1 MGQKLAYPGC
11 GLWSALIGLRFRN
24 SCAPCWSLS
33 QAFGFLPWRL
43 LGLHFLLPCNRNGC
57 VIGLQH
63 FCLWTSWGAAFLPH
77 IQGFFLPDRYPRV
90 HQTLKEAQDWYFPVH
105 AARWRRPISAF
116 PACLPSSSNLS
127 MLNHTFIGPLGL
139 ATPFRSQPSISLQTG
154 QEDPQFLFAHPLQLG
169 HSDSSGVHHPS
180 HRSSP
185 RHLLPGLCL
194 LRPNCVVS
202 LLCLLSPNCIGLKR
216 LEAPVG

>member
-105 AARWRRPISAF
+105 VARWRPSHF
-116 PACLPSSSNLS
+116 CLPS
-127 MLNHTFIGPLGL
+127 MLAFLLKSLN
-139 ATPFRSQPSISLQTG
+139 AQPYLYWASG
-154 QEDPQFLFAHPLQLG
+154 FGHPLSQSAVHFTPDRPRG
-169 HSDSSGVHHPS
+169 SS
-180 HRSSP
+180 
-185 RHLLPGLCL
+185 
-194 LRPNCVVS
+194 VS
-202 LLCLLSPNCIGLKR
+202 LCTSS
-216 LEAPVG
+216 AVGTF